1 MKNVKLGII
10 GLGRLG
16 TEHAK
21 NIHFHITNAD
31 LAAICSVV
39 PAELEK
45 GSKALSPDWVTD
57 DYRKIIDND
66 DLDGIVIATNS
77 QTHCEM
83 ICAAAEAG
91 RKYVFTEKPLGMSM
105 AEIDAIKNAARSN
118 PGMVVQVGYNH
129 RYDTDLCAAKDKIDQ
144 GYVGDIILLRI
155 ESRDQ
160 AGIEEFIVKFSP
172 TSGGFIADMMTHD
185 YDTARWFTGS
195 EADTIYGA
203 GGVYAYE
210 GLKACGDMDNTAIL
224 MKFKNN
230 TMVLLTASRNSA
242 YGYHAPMEVFGT
254 KGCISVGAE
263 SFKDRVVWMNAKGVS
278 RQCSEWFYEYWQ
290 PTYRAELQ
298 AFADCI
304 QQGTLPK
311 VTLEDG
317 YKAVQWAIRATEAV
331 KEGKVVK
338 ING

>member
-1 MKNVKLGII
+1 MNNVKLGIV
-10 GLGRLG
+10 GLGRMG
-16 TEHAK
+16 AEHAN
-21 NIHFHITNAD
+21 NIRFHIKNAD

-39 PAELEK
+39 PEELTK
-45 GSKALSPDWVTD
+45 VSAALSPALVTD
-57 DYRKIIDND
+57 DYRKIIDNG

-83 ICAAAEAG
+83 ICAAAQAG
-91 RKYVFTEKPLGMSM
+91 RKYVFTEKPLGMSL
-105 AEIDAIKNAARSN
+105 AEIDTISNAAKAN
-118 PGMVVQVGYNH
+118 PGMVLQVGYNH
-129 RYDTDLCAAKDKIDQ
+129 RYDTHLCDAKEKVDQ

-195 EADTIYGA
+195 EADTIYGL
-203 GGVYAYE
+203 GGGYAYE

-224 MKFKNN
+224 MKFKNG
-230 TMVLLTASRNSA
+230 TMVLITASRNST

-254 KGCISVGAE
+254 KGCISIGAE
-263 SFKDRVVWMNAKGVS
+263 SFKDRVVWMNEQGVS
-278 RQCSEWFYEYWQ
+278 RRCSEWFYQYWR
-290 PTYRAELQ
+290 PTYLAELQ
-298 AFADCI
+298 AFTDCI
-304 QQGTLPK
+304 QQGTPPK

-317 YKAVQWAIRATEAV
+317 YKAVEWAIQATQAV
-331 KEGKVVK
+331 QEGKVVK
-338 ING
+338 MNA